1 MQAFLEFFEIKDG
14 TELAIL
20 VFGLVAQ
27 SMFFMRFFVQW
38 LASEKQRKSV
48 MPNAFWWFS
57 LAGGLMLLTY
67 GFMRR
72 DLVIILGQSVGV
84 LIYVRNI
91 WFIYG
96 RKNG

>member
-1 MQAFLEFFEIKDG
+1 MQGFLEFFEIQDG

-57 LAGGLMLLTY
+57 LAGGLM
-67 GFMRR
+67 
-72 DLVIILGQSVGV
+72 
-84 LIYVRNI
+84 RNI